1 MVNNKKDKIRKIKEL
16 SIVRT
21 KDERKYEVKKIIKK
35 LCELQLSNN
44 YEPIQKLYNI
54 MHQYI
59 NEGERIIVNI
69 PFPEI
74 NKKIEG
80 ILPVNIKEQVVV
92 KLTNII

>member
-1 MVNNKKDKIRKIKEL
+1 MGNNKKNKIKKIKEL

-21 KDERKYEVKKIIKK
+21 KDERKSEVKQIIEK

-44 YEPIQKLYNI
+44 YEPIQKLYSI

-80 ILPVNIKEQVVV
+80 ILPVNIKEQVIV

>member
-1 MVNNKKDKIRKIKEL
+1 MGNNKKNKIKKIKEL

-21 KDERKYEVKKIIKK
+21 KDERKSEVKQIIEK

-54 MHQYI
+54 MQQYI

-80 ILPVNIKEQVVV
+80 ILPVNIKEQVIV

>member
-1 MVNNKKDKIRKIKEL
+1 MPVF
-16 SIVRT
+16 RT
-21 KDERKYEVKKIIKK
+21 KDERKSEVKQIIKK
-35 LCELQLSNN
+35 LRELQLSNN

-54 MHQYI
+54 MHKYI

-74 NKKIEG
+74 NKNIEG
-80 ILPVNIKEQVVV
+80 VLPVNIKEQVVV

>member
-1 MVNNKKDKIRKIKEL
+1 MGNNKKNKIKKIKEL

-21 KDERKYEVKKIIKK
+21 KDERKSEVKQIIEK

-80 ILPVNIKEQVVV
+80 ILPVNIKEQVIV

>member
-54 MHQYI
+54 MHKYI

-69 PFPEI
+69 PFSEI

-80 ILPVNIKEQVVV
+80 ILPVNIKEQVIV

>member
-80 ILPVNIKEQVVV
+80 IFPVNIKEQVVV